1 MKNKMVVINWKV
13 SREVESKVDSSRRFE
28 SILHQVTKLEYGKA
42 GVCILLENP
51 NPDSLS
57 LSLVRSR
64 RIVDQFSHIGD
75 QSSHIQL

>member
-28 SILHQVTKLEYGKA
+28 SILHQVTKLEYRKA

-57 LSLVRSR
+57 LSLLRSR

>member
-1 MKNKMVVINWKV
+1 MKKNKIIINWKM
-13 SREVESKVDSSRRFE
+13 SRGEESKVNSSRRFE